1 MPHPEQPVPVL
12 SPAEYQA
19 MTLHEVADEL
29 VVGAVAYSRSEWEP
43 DLEDGVRHRT
53 HHPHHR
59 HRRRH
64 GRSHDAGPLGQQ
76 RTPGLSRPT
85 RHHANNTPDAPGG

>member
-43 DLEDGVRHRT
+43 DPEDGVRHRT
-53 HHPHHR
+53 HT
-59 HRRRH
+59 
-64 GRSHDAGPLGQQ
+64 
-76 RTPGLSRPT
+76 TPT
-85 RHHANNTPDAPGG
+85 TATAAATVAVTMPDPWDSSELPA